1 LIANFVKESIT
12 ILDSDGAKSLIT
24 EKGYPDKK
32 HYSDHLP
39 LFFTLKLNEL

>member
-1 LIANFVKESIT
+1 LITNFVKESII
-12 ILDSDGAKSLIT
+12 ILDNDGSKSLISK
-24 EKGYPDKK
+24 KGYPDKK